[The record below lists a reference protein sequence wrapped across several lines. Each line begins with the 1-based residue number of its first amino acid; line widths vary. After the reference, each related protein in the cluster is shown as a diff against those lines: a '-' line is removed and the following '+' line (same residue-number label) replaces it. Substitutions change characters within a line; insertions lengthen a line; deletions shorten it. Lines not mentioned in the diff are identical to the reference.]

1 MRIELLFLSTALAL
15 SACGGKGDDTSDSGS
30 SGGPGSSSTSATSS
44 SSATDATGSTSAT
57 GSGGASEGTSGATTG
72 AASSTSL
79 TTEATDATTTA
90 TTVATSDATTGG
102 PPDGACRKQ
111 EDCDPNGGEICFA
124 PDESNCGACQLPD
137 TPCMVDDDCGPEAVC
152 APFEAQCACNP
163 GENNCVPVTPCTMDA
178 QCAPEERCDGKICVL
193 KTCSQ
198 DGLACPPFFDCVQ
211 GTGGDE
217 CQRIPCA
224 TDGDCGDGGFCVKG
238 RCFDVLG
245 MCQLPAP

>member
-1 MRIELLFLSTALAL
+1 MRIELLFISALAL

-30 SGGPGSSSTSATSS
+30 SGGPGSSSTSASSS

-79 TTEATDATTTA
+79 TTDATDATTTA
-90 TTVATSDATTGG
+90 TTDATTGG

-137 TPCMVDDDCGPEAVC
+137 MPCMVDDDCGPEAVC

-178 QCAPEERCDGKICVL
+178 QCAPEERCDGNICVL

-198 DGLACPPFFDCVQ
+198 DGLACPPFFDCVP

-238 RCFDVLG
+238 RCFDGLG